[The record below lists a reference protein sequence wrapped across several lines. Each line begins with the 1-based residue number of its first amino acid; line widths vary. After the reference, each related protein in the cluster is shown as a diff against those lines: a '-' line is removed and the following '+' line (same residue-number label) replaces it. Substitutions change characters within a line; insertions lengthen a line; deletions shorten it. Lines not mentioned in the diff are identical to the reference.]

1 MFCLGFSGCVFGGAF
16 CFGWFYIFA
25 SQKVFLTKFIFILL
39 TLVSTRVGIVKTAFC
54 IYSHSGGLK
63 NTKQCYFYS
72 SFPSLHNGS
81 SPVPIYEF
89 SRKLKKKVFCLSSKR
104 NPVVLLSTTLEMQS
118 SSRPVIQSFGKELNA
133 VLLRNINIA
142 AKT

>member
-1 MFCLGFSGCVFGGAF
+1 MFCLGFSGCVFGEVF

-25 SQKVFLTKFIFILL
+25 SQKVFLTIKFIFILL

-72 SFPSLHNGS
+72 SFPSCIMGVHL
-81 SPVPIYEF
+81 F
-89 SRKLKKKVFCLSSKR
+89 QF
-104 NPVVLLSTTLEMQS
+104 
-118 SSRPVIQSFGKELNA
+118 LNLA
-133 VLLRNINIA
+133 ES
-142 AKT
+142 